1 MLCAIRKG
9 GNSMK
14 RSLRLFGAVLVLM
27 PCLIAQFGSGIQGTV
42 VDNAGG
48 VIPNVHVVVTNVETG
63 VTREV
68 VTSEVGIFRVM
79 SLGAGTYSVKATKEG
94 FLASQQVSVE
104 LAANEIRKVDFGMTV
119 GGVVETVTVAA

>member
-1 MLCAIRKG
+1 
-9 GNSMK
+9 MK